1 MLLTK
6 LYIITYNKT
15 TVYFCII
22 SSIYRGEFNM
32 PSDTNK
38 KFSIE
43 EEIMIIKTS
52 EKGTSPHNH
61 SFYELVYV
69 LDGSAYQNISGSTV
83 RINRGD
89 YYIIDYNTVHS
100 YKNCRN
106 FRIINCLFKP
116 EFIDK
121 TLKGCDN
128 FSKLINNYLIHFNYS
143 ILSKIPADN
152 IFHDKSGD
160 IKKLFESMYTEFEQG
175 SGGYIE
181 LMRCYIIQILVLS
194 LRSIYLPYGNRTNHI
209 TQNIIQYIEKH
220 YADHIT
226 LKNICSEMNFTL
238 PYLSKKFKDDTGL
251 TFQQYLQNMRIE
263 QSCRLL
269 SETDKRITE
278 IANDVGYSD
287 IKFFGEVF
295 RKTMNMSPR
304 EFRSRIRND
313 R

>member
-1 MLLTK
+1 M
-6 LYIITYNKT
+6 KT
-15 TVYFCII
+15 QTA
-22 SSIYRGEFNM
+22 
-32 PSDTNK
+32 K
-38 KFSIE
+38 KMNINE
-43 EEIMIIKTS
+43 KILILKAD
-52 EKGTSPHNH
+52 EKGTVSHNH

-69 LDGSAYQNISGSTV
+69 LDGSADQNISGNKVSLK
-83 RINRGD
+83 RGD

-100 YKNCRN
+100 YTNCRD

-121 TLKGCDN
+121 TLKGCDD
-128 FSKLINNYLIHFNYS
+128 FSKLINNYLIHFSYS

-152 IFHDKSGD
+152 IFHDENGNIKS
-160 IKKLFESMYTEFEQG
+160 LFESMYAEFEQHT
-175 SGGYIE
+175 GGFIE
-181 LMRCYIIQILVLS
+181 LIRCYLIQILVLS
-194 LRSIYLPYGNRTNHI
+194 LRSIYLPYGNKTNPT
-209 TQNIIQYIEKH
+209 TQSIIWYIENH
-220 YADHIT
+220 YFEHIT
-226 LKNICSEMNFTL
+226 LKNICREMNFTL
-238 PYLSKKFKDDTGL
+238 PYLSKKFKEDTGL

-304 EFRSRIRND
+304 EFRSKIRND
-313 R
+313 K